1 MRQLLSEQS
10 KTMGQYYDL
19 LGRRLESLPAHTLY
33 IQNGKK
39 VIR

>member
-1 MRQLLSEQS
+1 VRQPLSEQS
-10 KTMGQYYDL
+10 KTVGQYYDL
-19 LGRRLESLPAHTLY
+19 LGRRLESLSAHTLY